1 MDYQRIYA
9 AFIADRRANEQTVQ
23 LLDMTERHHILPRTL
38 GGDDSPGNLI
48 RLTPEDHFFAHL
60 LLAKIHGGKMWYALR
75 SMCWGLRGLRAQ
87 SESYL
92 LRRRKVY
99 AAVRRGCSQ
108 EDSARIA
115 QGLFHTQAP
124 EARARNSA
132 RMKALG
138 QEGRLWMQSEEGRAR
153 RSNHAKVS
161 GTVAR
166 LHTPEARAKA
176 SANRKEKGLLGEHPS
191 QRPETRARM
200 KAVIAAK
207 ATYASLYGIPYMRVT
222 KAMVIEAG
230 IPIGS

>member
-1 MDYQRIYA
+1 
-9 AFIADRRANEQTVQ
+9 
-23 LLDMTERHHILPRTL
+23 
-38 GGDDSPGNLI
+38 
-48 RLTPEDHFFAHL
+48 
-60 LLAKIHGGKMWYALR
+60 
-75 SMCWGLRGLRAQ
+75 
-87 SESYL
+87 
-92 LRRRKVY
+92 
-99 AAVRRGCSQ
+99 
-108 EDSARIA
+108 
-115 QGLFHTQAP
+115 
-124 EARARNSA
+124 
-132 RMKALG
+132 
-138 QEGRLWMQSEEGRAR
+138 MQSEEGRAR